1 MRTLSQIHQAYE
13 EIMHDIEGEP
23 FRSLSLA
30 KLMEEM
36 EMYYKFPALRNAAWE
51 SQDRTVT
58 ALYRKISM
66 SREL

>member
-1 MRTLSQIHQAYE
+1 
-13 EIMHDIEGEP
+13 MHDIEGEP

-36 EMYYKFPALRNAAWE
+36 EMYYKVPALRNAAWE

-58 ALYRKISM
+58 ALYRTISM